1 MSLINKAAVKRAALD
16 MASANFKE
24 RNKTRLEMGIAPLK
38 CVPSRVSKEFID
50 TVEGQVIIA
59 IGQMVKEHKTGVTL

>member
-24 RNKTRLEMGIAPLK
+24 RNKTRLEMGLAPLK
-38 CVPSRVSKEFID
+38 CVPSRVSKEFVDQI
-50 TVEGQVIIA
+50 EGQVVIA
-59 IGQMVKEHKTGVTL
+59 INQIVKEHKSGVTL

>member
-24 RNKTRLEMGIAPLK
+24 RNKTRLEMGLAPLK
-38 CVPSRVSKEFID
+38 CSPSRVSKEFID
-50 TVEGQVIIA
+50 SVEGQVIIS
-59 IGQMVKEHKTGVTL
+59 IGQMVKEHKTGMTL

>member
-1 MSLINKAAVKRAALD
+1 

-24 RNKTRLEMGIAPLK
+24 RNKTRLEMGLTPLK
-38 CVPSRVSKEFID
+38 CTPSRVSKEFID
-50 TVEGQVIIA
+50 SVESRVISS

>member
-24 RNKTRLEMGIAPLK
+24 RNKTRLEMGLAPLK
-38 CVPSRVSKEFID
+38 CTPSRVSKEFID

>member
-24 RNKTRLEMGIAPLK
+24 RNKTRLEMGLAPLK
-38 CVPSRVSKEFID
+38 CTPSRVSKEFID
-50 TVEGQVIIA
+50 AVEGQVIIA
-59 IGQMVKEHKTGVTL
+59 IGQMVKEHKTGMTL

>member
-24 RNKTRLEMGIAPLK
+24 RNKTRLEMGLSPLK

-50 TVEGQVIIA
+50 QIEGQVIIA
-59 IGQMVKEHKTGVTL
+59 INQIVKEHKSGVTL

>member
-24 RNKTRLEMGIAPLK
+24 RNKTRLEMGLSPLK

-50 TVEGQVIIA
+50 QIEGQVVIA
-59 IGQMVKEHKTGVTL
+59 ISQIVKEHKSGMTL

>member
-24 RNKTRLEMGIAPLK
+24 RNKTRLEMGLAPLK
-38 CVPSRVSKEFID
+38 STPSRVSKEFID
-50 TVEGQVIIA
+50 LVEGQVIASIN
-59 IGQMVKEHKTGVTL
+59 QMVKEHKTGVTL

>member
-24 RNKTRLEMGIAPLK
+24 RNKTRLEMGLAPLK
-38 CVPSRVSKEFID
+38 CTPSRVSKEFID
-50 TVEGQVIIA
+50 SVEGQVIIS
-59 IGQMVKEHKTGVTL
+59 INQMVKEHKTGVTL